1 MPDAPDAV
9 LTGPIDE
16 LEQRVLDSMPA
27 IERWFRLEWM
37 EHTPSF
43 YSAVDVRSAG
53 YKRAPAELDLY
64 PGQWHQLRPDMIPL
78 AVQGA
83 MAAIEKICPEARNLM
98 LIPDHR
104 IQDLAYQQS
113 LAQLLRIFHMAG
125 FNVRVGSIDPGLTAS
140 RDAVL
145 PDGQRFTVEPAERE
159 GTRLKLKH
167 FDPCTLLLN
176 HDLSQGIPGI
186 MEDLSG
192 QYLLPPLHAAWA
204 ARQRSTHCQMYDDLA
219 KRFAKLLGVDPWLLG
234 AQFQT
239 TALREVDTAASRQQL
254 AAQVEDL
261 LQKIKRKYREYGIDD
276 KPFVLV
282 KANQGRDI
290 DGLLR
295 VTDARDLEAPA
306 TLAPLAEMSRQAT
319 VASVPADQGLW
330 LLQEGIHT
338 QDATASLPAQP
349 VVYMLDRY
357 VVGGFYRDWPQGLDA
372 DSQTASGTAHP
383 GLSFAPHIGA
393 NGKMVDPNRFYMVGV
408 LARLAMLAGSYQLAM
423 ADPEAQLLD

>member
-1 MPDAPDAV
+1 MLDLPDAV

-16 LEQRVLDSMPA
+16 LEQRMVDSMPA

-43 YSAVDVRSAG
+43 YSAVDVRCSD
-53 YKRAPAELDLY
+53 YKLAPTELDLY
-64 PGQWHQLRPDMIPL
+64 PGQWHRLRPDMVPL

-98 LIPDHR
+98 LIPDYR
-104 IQDLAYQQS
+104 IQELTYQKS

-125 FNVRVGSIDPGLTAS
+125 FNVRVGSLDPGMTVA
-140 RDAVL
+140 REVVL
-145 PDGQRFTVEPAERE
+145 PGGQGFTVEPVERE
-159 GTRLKLKH
+159 GKRLKLKH

-204 ARQRSTHCQMYDDLA
+204 TRQRSSWCHIYDDLV

-239 TALREVDTAASRQQL
+239 TSLREVSTASSRQQL
-254 AAQVEDL
+254 ATQADEL

-276 KPFVLV
+276 KPFIRI

-290 DGLLR
+290 EGLLT
-295 VTDARDLEAPA
+295 VSDARELESLESLNSLIERA
-306 TLAPLAEMSRQAT
+306 SQSS
-319 VASVPADQGLW
+319 VASLSPDQNLW
-330 LLQEGIHT
+330 LFQEGIKT
-338 QDATASLPAQP
+338 SAVTGALPTQP

-357 VVGGFYRDWPQGLDA
+357 VVGGFYRDVAEPSDA
-372 DSQTASGTAHP
+372 SSHAASLAQS
-383 GLSFAPHIGA
+383 GLSLARQLGA
-393 NGKMVDPNRFYMVGV
+393 GGASSGVNRFYMVGV
-408 LARLAMLAGSYQLAM
+408 IARLAMLAGSYQLEA
-423 ADPEAQLLD
+423 ADPEAQMLD